1 MHRRMPLKR
10 LAAYLYLCVT
20 SLLILYPLLFMFLGP
35 FVTLEQYRRMKVL
48 PIPTHFSLEHYIA
61 ILQGWLWQ
69 SLGITLARVLWYI
82 TLALAV
88 SLFGGYVFSRLTFPG
103 KRGLFL
109 LFLSGL
115 MVPDIL
121 ISLPT
126 YVMLARWPLAG
137 GNNLI
142 GLGGHGLVDQWPS
155 LFILGL
161 VDAFA
166 LFLIKQSYDAL
177 PTAYEE
183 AATVDGAGLLAIIL
197 RIYVPLHKP
206 ALTAVTVITFVRVWN
221 DYFYPFLL
229 VSGNPDLIPIALAMQ
244 RLIYSLATRGGV
256 AMAPYP
262 AIFAQ
267 ATLMCLPPILLYLGM
282 QRYFVQGLN
291 GIGLK
296 GS

>member
-1 MHRRMPLKR
+1 M
-10 LAAYLYLCVT
+10 
-20 SLLILYPLLFMFLGP
+20 
-35 FVTLEQYRRMKVL
+35 QL
-48 PIPTHFSLEHYIA
+48 PC
-61 ILQGWLWQ
+61 
-69 SLGITLARVLWYI
+69 GITLARVLWYI
-82 TLALAV
+82 TLALVV

-126 YVMLARWPLAG
+126 YVILARWPLAG

-142 GLGGHGLVDQWPS
+142 GQGGHGFIDQWPS
-155 LFILGL
+155 LFILGA

-177 PTAYEE
+177 PIAYEE
-183 AATVDGAGLLAIIL
+183 AAIVDGAGLPTVIL
-197 RIYVPLHKP
+197 RIYIPLLKP

-229 VSGNPDLIPIALAMQ
+229 VSGNPSLIPIALAIQ
-244 RLIYSLATRGGV
+244 RMIYSFATRGGV

-267 ATLMCLPPILLYLGM
+267 TTLMCLPPILLYLGM
-282 QRYFVQGLN
+282 QHYFVQGLN